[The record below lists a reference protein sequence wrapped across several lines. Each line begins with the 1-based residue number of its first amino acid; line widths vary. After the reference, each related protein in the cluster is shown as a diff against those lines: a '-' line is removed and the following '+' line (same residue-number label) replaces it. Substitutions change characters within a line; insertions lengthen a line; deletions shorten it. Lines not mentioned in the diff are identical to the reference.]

1 MASRIV
7 HRRRWTSIFQLFL
20 KKKHFFWCEFLKIL
34 SFRKLPFACTLPP
47 HLNSTLSSHQR
58 INYDLS
64 SSSPSSSHKKM
75 KIYHDLKRCTVIST
89 KPLPSVHTP
98 NSFEAPME
106 RKRILEKKAKP
117 RLFFLFYK
125 LNSKKCSETCKF
137 LPT

>member
-1 MASRIV
+1 MASRIG
-7 HRRRWTSIFQLFL
+7 HRRRWTSFFYLFL
-20 KKKHFFWCEFLKIL
+20 KKNTFFWCEFLKIL

-106 RKRILEKKAKP
+106 RKRILKNK
-117 RLFFLFYK
+117 RNQGCFFFFI
-125 LNSKKCSETCKF
+125 N
-137 LPT
+137 